1 MYGYPSGIQVKN
13 VVEDQKELLSK
24 QIDDVE
30 MVIEERKKELEK
42 LKASF
47 EALLKAG
54 S

>member
-1 MYGYPSGIQVKN
+1 MYGYPGRIQVED
-13 VVEDQKELLSK
+13 VVKDQKELLSK

-47 EALLKAG
+47 EALLKAE